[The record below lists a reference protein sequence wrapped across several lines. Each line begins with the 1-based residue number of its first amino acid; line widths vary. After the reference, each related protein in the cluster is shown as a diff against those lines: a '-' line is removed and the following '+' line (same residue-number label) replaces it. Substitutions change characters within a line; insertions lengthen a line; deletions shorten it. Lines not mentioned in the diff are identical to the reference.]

1 MADLGSRGASL
12 AKMQKGKWF
21 EGPEWLI
28 NEEEWPQQP
37 VLERTQS
44 VSEEHKPIREE
55 VLLALKGEPDEWDAL
70 LERNKL
76 WKVFRITACVLRFK
90 ENSQAKMKTTKKKTG
105 PLCTEE
111 LVKAREH

>member
-1 MADLGSRGASL
+1 MVALFWICNPGKTWKAFVSNRVRNKNLADLGSRGASL

-55 VLLALKGEPDEWDAL
+55 VLLG
-70 LERNKL
+70 
-76 WKVFRITACVLRFK
+76 
-90 ENSQAKMKTTKKKTG
+90 
-105 PLCTEE
+105 TEG
-111 LVKAREH
+111 RT